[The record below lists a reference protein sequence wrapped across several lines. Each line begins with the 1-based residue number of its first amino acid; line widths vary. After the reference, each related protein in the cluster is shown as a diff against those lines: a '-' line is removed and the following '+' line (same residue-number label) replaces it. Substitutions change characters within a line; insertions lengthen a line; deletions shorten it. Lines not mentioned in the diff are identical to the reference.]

1 MTAADA
7 IWQQIQQT
15 GRLEDRQ
22 VHYFETV
29 ESTNTLALEMGQAG
43 AATGTVLVAETQ
55 TKGRGRLGKAWCS
68 PPGKGLYCTVLLRP
82 EIAVH
87 HLPRITL
94 AAGLAAARAID
105 ELSGQQSAIKW
116 PNDVLIQ
123 GRKVAGILAEC
134 ALAGGEWPVVALGVG
149 INLGTKVEQFPEELR
164 LTASSLLLASGRGIG
179 QGLMLVTLLRW
190 IEEMM
195 ARLERADFAGI
206 LDEWRKKDATVGQWL
221 TWLTNDGRAVHGVSL
236 GPDQEGLLMVRDR
249 AGKDHHVLSGDI
261 ALDPNRLNGY
271 FPGAD

>member
-1 MTAADA
+1 MTAADV

-15 GRLEDRQ
+15 GRLEGRQ

-82 EIAVH
+82 EISVH

-105 ELSGQQSAIKW
+105 ELSGQQSGIKW

-149 INLGTKVEQFPEELR
+149 INLGTKLEQFPEELR
-164 LTASSLLLASGRGIG
+164 LTASSLLLASGRGIA

-195 ARLERADFAGI
+195 DRLERADFVGI

-221 TWLTNDGRAVHGVSL
+221 TWLTNDGRAVRGVSL
-236 GPDQEGLLMVRDR
+236 GTDQEGLLMIRDR

-271 FPGAD
+271 FP